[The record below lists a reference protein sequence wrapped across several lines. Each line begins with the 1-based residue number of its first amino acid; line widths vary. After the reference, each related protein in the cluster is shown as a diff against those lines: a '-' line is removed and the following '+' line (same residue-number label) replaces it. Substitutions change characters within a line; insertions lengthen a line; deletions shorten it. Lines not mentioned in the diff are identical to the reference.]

1 PHAQFSPY
9 SACAPR
15 HLHSFPT
22 RRSSDL
28 DHKYRFITKAED
40 ANRIFYTRES
50 YDQYPN
56 LWMSSGY
63 HFDDTRRVTDLHL
76 DLHEQYNWGQAELVS
91 WNSLDDGR
99 ELQGA
104 LIKPDNYEEDKEYPV
119 LVYFYAHDFSQR
131 AYEFNNIT
139 NDDRPTLP
147 QYVSDGYV
155 VFLPDIRYKIG
166 APGSSATKSL
176 VPGVLK
182 LIEMGIADED

>member
-1 PHAQFSPY
+1 YVYFFVQ
-9 SACAPR
+9 
-15 HLHSFPT
+15 
-22 RRSSDL
+22 
-28 DHKYRFITKAED
+28 AED
-40 ANRIFYTRES
+40 GIRDRNVTGVQTCALPIWES

-139 NDDRPTLP
+139 NDDRPTL
-147 QYVSDGYV
+147 
-155 VFLPDIRYKIG
+155 
-166 APGSSATKSL
+166 
-176 VPGVLK
+176 
-182 LIEMGIADED
+182 